1 MGDIKVETDA
11 LLRDNNF
18 GPDEFSDAVARN
30 VGFEDWS
37 VETEDEEIITARK
50 DLREEQTFSIIPK
63 EDVEINNAFHV
74 KKVREGV
81 WEIGVHVADVTHF
94 VKPNSLVDREAKKRG
109 TAVELVNRYVPM
121 LPSKLGEDLVS
132 LKPGEDRFAFSVV
145 FIVDASGTIEG
156 EPWIGKTIV
165 KNDTN
170 LLYGTVDCLV
180 SGEGGEIE
188 ESLKEAVGALLVR
201 NSVLRNPTLPI
212 LTVCITATYKEIS

>member
-1 MGDIKVETDA
+1 
-11 LLRDNNF
+11 
-18 GPDEFSDAVARN
+18 
-30 VGFEDWS
+30 
-37 VETEDEEIITARK
+37 
-50 DLREEQTFSIIPK
+50 
-63 EDVEINNAFHV
+63 
-74 KKVREGV
+74 
-81 WEIGVHVADVTHF
+81 
-94 VKPNSLVDREAKKRG
+94 
-109 TAVELVNRYVPM
+109 M